1 MYKNGI
7 RDLFLDSNL
16 VPGLAQGIGRIL
28 FIVLLL
34 STENVAQSLF
44 RSGKE
49 YTYSYN
55 AISSTG
61 VLVPSNAA
69 SSWNLNGKLV
79 IQAEDDYVTI
89 QVFLR

>member
-1 MYKNGI
+1 
-7 RDLFLDSNL
+7 
-16 VPGLAQGIGRIL
+16 VLAQGRTL
-28 FIVLLL
+28 FIFLFL
-34 STENVAQSLF
+34 STEIVAQSLF

-69 SSWNLNGKLV
+69 SSWNLHGKLV
-79 IQAEDDYVTI
+79 IHAEDDFITI
-89 QVFLR
+89 QVFLKEL